1 MTLFNSSCFLC
12 CSIPSFGVSTTSPK
26 KSSSF
31 NMSPTSAII
40 FIKFRNR
47 DHMKNNIRYK
57 DHINNTSVLIFLNWR
72 TKTPSDSNL
81 LGRTSSE
88 VFVMLVVVVHSF
100 LLLFFSH
107 FCSLFCCCCS
117 SFIFFQRHPSPFC
130 GQSPDFYTHF
140 ILSAQLIPA

>member
-1 MTLFNSSCFLC
+1 M
-12 CSIPSFGVSTTSPK
+12 PSFGVSTTSPK

-40 FIKFRNR
+40 FIKCRNR
-47 DHMKNNIRYK
+47 HRMKKNIRYK
-57 DHINNTSVLIFLNWR
+57 DYINSTSVIIFLNWR
-72 TKTPSDSNL
+72 AKTLSDGNL

-117 SFIFFQRHPSPFC
+117 SFISFQRHPLPFC
-130 GQSPDFYTHF
+130 GKSPDF
-140 ILSAQLIPA
+140 